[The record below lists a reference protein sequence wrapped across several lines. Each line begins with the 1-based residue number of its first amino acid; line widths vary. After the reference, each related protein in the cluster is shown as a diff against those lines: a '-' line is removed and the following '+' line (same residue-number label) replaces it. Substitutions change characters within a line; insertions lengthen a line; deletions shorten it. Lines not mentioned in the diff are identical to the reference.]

1 MADTVLTLLE
11 PGEYVLNRNAVDA
24 VGKENL
30 DDLNYE
36 EAPRFPEGSIMADYA
51 SNQGIPAMSNG
62 GSISYG
68 GYESEQPTLN
78 SLYEMFGVQPK
89 NADRFQ
95 EYDPSREGVYQE
107 DYQTSMDKY
116 KTGAASTIG
125 DVYEKT
131 SAMGGFGG
139 SGKAEAVRQKAGKS
153 IMDDYLQS
161 QKSAYSTM
169 FKGVRDER
177 ERYLRETGQQLATLE
192 QAEGTKSYASPDD
205 QLEQIYGSFDRPP
218 LDDTNWNPPSNA
230 TNGMPYDF
238 GGVRYIYDPPNWVT
252 EEQYESD
259 LEDYYDN
266 YS

>member
-11 PGEYVLNRNAVDA
+11 PGEYVLNRNAVDT

-116 KTGAASTIG
+116 RTGAASTIG

-177 ERYLRETGQQLATLE
+177 ERYLRETGAQLSALE
-192 QAEGTKSYASPDD
+192 QAEGTEAYNDPTTRQDYVPTGDSD
-205 QLEQIYGSFDRPP
+205 
-218 LDDTNWNPPSNA
+218 WNPPTPQNEGDS
-230 TNGMPYDF
+230 YSF
-238 GGVRYIYDPPNWVT
+238 GGETYYWDGNEWVT
-252 EEQYESD
+252 EYTLSIDNQSD
-259 LEDYYDN
+259 MDYGG
-266 YS
+266 S